1 MSSHK
6 QVSTE
11 RQEMLAHIAE
21 LYFVRGLNQSEI
33 AERTSYSR
41 SMISRL
47 LTEARNQGI
56 VEIRIHHPLRRSIAL
71 EGTLQRTFNLHDVR
85 VVEASATHNGDAL
98 HRVGM
103 MAAHLLGELLR
114 EGITIGVSWG
124 SALSATV
131 DSMRQRFCPQAHV
144 VQMIGSLGTRLPNM
158 DGAEIARQLARAIG
172 ATYTTL
178 PAPMLVGDEGTRD
191 GLLRDAR
198 IREVFAQA
206 RRAAVALLG
215 IGAIEPAHSALV
227 RAGFVKP
234 RESLEMQH
242 AGAVGDV
249 CAIPVDLHGRVLSL
263 PISRRVI
270 GVDAQTLSQIHTRIG
285 IACGEV
291 KVKPILGALRSRL
304 INVLVTDEATASA
317 VLKLNQETLSRAAET
332 NS

>member
-1 MSSHK
+1 MD
-6 QVSTE
+6 
-11 RQEMLAHIAE
+11 RLEMLAHVAE

-56 VEIRIHHPLRRSIAL
+56 VEIRIHYPLRRSIAL
-71 EGTLQRTFNLHDVR
+71 EGLLQSTFNLHDVR
-85 VVEASATHNGDAL
+85 VVETGASHNGDIMR
-98 HRVGM
+98 RVGV

-124 SALSATV
+124 NALFITV
-131 DSMRQRFCPQAHV
+131 DSMRQRFCPHAHV

-178 PAPMLVGDEGTRD
+178 PAPLVIDDERTRD
-191 GLLRDAR
+191 GLLRDGR
-198 IREVFAQA
+198 IREVFAQV
-206 RRAAVALLG
+206 RRATIALLG
-215 IGAIEPAHSALV
+215 VGAAEPDASALV
-227 RAGFVKP
+227 RAGFIKP
-234 RESLEMQH
+234 RESLDMQR
-242 AGAVGDV
+242 AGAVGDI
-249 CAIPVDLHGRVLSL
+249 CAIPFDLHGQVLDL

-270 GVDAQTLSQIHTRIG
+270 GVDTQTLFHISTRIG
-285 IACGEV
+285 IAAGEV

-304 INVLVTDEATASA
+304 INALVTDEATASA
-317 VLKLNQETLSRAAET
+317 VLKLNQETLSKSS
-332 NS
+332 N